1 MNQFLVVSLL
11 ACAGAKQSSRHER
24 NALPQEIYRE
34 NVEPAKGGKVPESA
48 HLRAELNMIDTA
60 GLRDPEGIEMEKMM
74 AAMSPE
80 LPDHMLQ
87 DTMSK
92 YHPGL
97 TPALRLKP
105 NYAPH
110 TLTHSLPP
118 ASPIS
123 PFSPA
128 PVGFAPAPVPYTP
141 VPVHPGPVL
150 LEKKPYETKTVQAL
164 PVTVAETYTNF
175 DCRGKYA
182 NRHYADPEA
191 GCQIYHFCHE
201 DGKQDT
207 FHCSYGTAFNEY
219 LGTCDHETSVTCH
232 TGEGYAGPESYHPAP
247 APYHPAPAP
256 YHPTPAP
263 APYHPAPT
271 PYVHPAP
278 APAPYV
284 HTAPAPAPYVAPA
297 PAPFVAHP
305 APAPYV
311 HPAPAP
317 APYVASAA
325 PAPAPYPAPAPIK
338 PFVAAAPTPYAP
350 AAPAPY
356 APAPAPYSAPVHIA
370 PAAPAPYHEPLVYE
384 QASYTEP
391 IAPGTGIKPFT
402 QF

>member
-1 MNQFLVVSLL
+1 MNRFLVVSFL
-11 ACAGAKQSSRHER
+11 ACAAAKQNSRPQR

-60 GLRDPEGIEMEKMM
+60 GLRVPEGIEMEKMM

-87 DTMSK
+87 DSMSQ

-105 NYAPH
+105 GYAPH
-110 TLTHSLPP
+110 P
-118 ASPIS
+118 S

-128 PVGFAPAPVPYTP
+128 PNSYAPAPYSPAPYTP
-141 VPVHPGPVL
+141 EPVAYEPVGPVL

-164 PVTVAETYTNF
+164 PVAVSETYTNF

-191 GCQIYHFCHE
+191 ACTIYHFCHE

-219 LGTCDHETSVTCH
+219 VGTCDHEASVHCV
-232 TGEGYAGPESYHPAP
+232 TGEGYAAAAPYVEPVSYAPSP
-247 APYHPAPAP
+247 APYHAPAPVPAP
-256 YHPTPAP
+256 YH
-263 APYHPAPT
+263 
-271 PYVHPAP
+271 AP
-278 APAPYV
+278 APAPY
-284 HTAPAPAPYVAPA
+284 APAPAPYVAPA
-297 PAPFVAHP
+297 PVSYAPEPTYAPEPAPYHGLTPFVAH
-305 APAPYV
+305 AP
-311 HPAPAP
+311 
-317 APYVASAA
+317 
-325 PAPAPYPAPAPIK
+325 
-338 PFVAAAPTPYAP
+338 APTPYQAP
-350 AAPAPY
+350 ATYHEPSSY
-356 APAPAPYSAPVHIA
+356 APAPTVYQ
-370 PAAPAPYHEPLVYE
+370 EPLTYE
-384 QASYTEP
+384 QQTYQE
-391 IAPGTGIKPFT
+391 PGTGIKAFT

>member
-60 GLRDPEGIEMEKMM
+60 GLRVPEGIEMEKMM

-87 DTMSK
+87 DTMSQ

-105 NYAPH
+105 KYAPAI
-110 TLTHSLPP
+110 LSHSLPAP
-118 ASPIS
+118 Y
-123 PFSPA
+123 SPA
-128 PVGFAPAPVPYTP
+128 PMGYAPAPAPYTP
-141 VPVHPGPVL
+141 VPVGPVL

-219 LGTCDHETSVTCH
+219 LGTCDHETSVQCH
-232 TGEGYAGPESYHPAP
+232 TGEGYAGPEPYHPAPAPYHAPAP

-256 YHPTPAP
+256 Y
-263 APYHPAPT
+263 
-271 PYVHPAP
+271 VHPAP
-278 APAPYV
+278 VPYV
-284 HTAPAPAPYVAPA
+284 APAPAPYVAPA
-297 PAPFVAHP
+297 PAP
-305 APAPYV
+305 YV
-311 HPAPAP
+311 APAP
-317 APYVASAA
+317 APYTAA
-325 PAPAPYPAPAPIK
+325 VPAPIK
-338 PFVAAAPTPYAP
+338 PFVAAAPAPYAP
-350 AAPAPY
+350 AVPVPYAPVPAPYAPAPAPY
-356 APAPAPYSAPVHIA
+356 APAPAPYVPSPAPYA
-370 PAAPAPYHEPLVYE
+370 PSPAPYAPAP
-384 QASYTEP
+384 AYTEP
-391 IAPGTGIKPFT
+391 ITPVTGIKPFT

>member
-1 MNQFLVVSLL
+1 M
-11 ACAGAKQSSRHER
+11 G
-24 NALPQEIYRE
+24 
-34 NVEPAKGGKVPESA
+34 
-48 HLRAELNMIDTA
+48 
-60 GLRDPEGIEMEKMM
+60 
-74 AAMSPE
+74 
-80 LPDHMLQ
+80 
-87 DTMSK
+87 
-92 YHPGL
+92 
-97 TPALRLKP
+97 
-105 NYAPH
+105 
-110 TLTHSLPP
+110 
-118 ASPIS
+118 
-123 PFSPA
+123 
-128 PVGFAPAPVPYTP
+128 
-141 VPVHPGPVL
+141 
-150 LEKKPYETKTVQAL
+150 PYETKTVQAL
-164 PVTVAETYTNF
+164 PVTIAETYTNF

-284 HTAPAPAPYVAPA
+284 HAAPAPAPYVAA
-297 PAPFVAHP
+297 
-305 APAPYV
+305 
-311 HPAPAP
+311 
-317 APYVASAA
+317 AA

-338 PFVAAAPTPYAP
+338 PFVAAAPT
-350 AAPAPY
+350 PY